1 MRNYFLVNVPMDF
14 GFTECLLAVV
24 VLLLLWYQYLIWNYN
39 FWRSRGIPG
48 PQPVALFG
56 TIKDILLGKDGLGS
70 YSTRIYKEYQNE
82 PLVGIYSR
90 REPVLIVRDPDLI
103 KAILIKDFSN
113 FMNRSLEISDKHD
126 PLMQNLFFLDAKI
139 WRPLRTKLTPV
150 FTSGKIREMF
160 YLLKECGQ
168 QLDNYLSKVD
178 GTVVEMR
185 GITSKFTTE
194 VIGMCAFGLEANS
207 FGDEESAF
215 LKMGKRIFQVDLKY
229 FFKFILRQF
238 APFLYSIFGGWL
250 KDSVLEEF
258 FINLARDTIEYRE
271 KNNIMRHDFI
281 DLLRNLRKEPSQI
294 GDIELTDEL
303 VAAQLTVFF
312 VGGSETSATTISN
325 CLYEMAMNPE
335 MQEKLRGEIRE
346 ELERSNGQ
354 ITYEGLNEM
363 KYLDKCLSET
373 LRKYPPV
380 TIMTRKTMG
389 EYMFPGTGV
398 KVPAGVKVWIP
409 VFAIHRDEK
418 YYPEPKVF
426 DPERFAEEE
435 VRGRDGMTF
444 LPFGEG
450 PRNCIGARF
459 GKIQSKYGIVK
470 ILQNYTVE
478 VCDKTD
484 KEYRVNSRAMF
495 LTPLN
500 GIYLKINR
508 SVIM

>member
-1 MRNYFLVNVPMDF
+1 MKNYLIMTMPVDF
-14 GFTECLLAVV
+14 EFTKLLLIIV
-24 VLLLLWYQYLIWNYN
+24 VLLLLLYQYLIYNYN
-39 FWRSRGIPG
+39 FWRSRGVCG

-70 YSTRIYKEYQNE
+70 YSTRIYKEYPNE
-82 PLVGIYSR
+82 SLVGIYSR
-90 REPVLIVRDPDLI
+90 REPVLIIRNPHLI
-103 KAILIKDFSN
+103 KSVLIKDFSN

-139 WRPLRTKLTPV
+139 WRRLRTKLTPV
-150 FTSGKIREMF
+150 FTSGKIRDMF
-160 YLLKECGQ
+160 YLINECGH
-168 QLDNYLSKVD
+168 QLINYLLKFD

-185 GITSKFTTE
+185 AITSKFSTE
-194 VIGMCAFGLEANS
+194 VIGMCAFGLQADS
-207 FGDEESAF
+207 FGDEESVF
-215 LKMGKRIFQVDLKY
+215 LKMAKRIFQVDLKY

-238 APFLYSIFGGWL
+238 APLLYTIFGGWL
-250 KDSVLEEF
+250 KDTVLEEF
-258 FINLARDTIEYRE
+258 FINLAKDTIEYRE
-271 KNNIMRHDFI
+271 RNNVIRHDFI
-281 DLLRNLRKEPSQI
+281 DLLRSLMKGVSEV

-325 CLYEMAMNPE
+325 CLYEMAMNPVI
-335 MQEKLRGEIRE
+335 QKKLRAEIRE
-346 ELERSNGQ
+346 YLEKSNGE
-354 ITYEGLNEM
+354 ITYEGLNQM
-363 KYLDKCLSET
+363 KYLDKCLNET

-380 TIMTRKTMG
+380 TIITRKSLK
-389 EYMFPGTGV
+389 EYIFPGTGF
-398 KVPAGVKVWIP
+398 KLPGGVKVWIP

-426 DPERFAEEE
+426 NPERFGEEE
-435 VRGRDGMTF
+435 LKKRQSMTF

-470 ILQNYTVE
+470 ILQHFTVE

-484 KEYRVNSRAMF
+484 KEYRVNARAMF

-500 GIYLKINR
+500 GIYLKINKCP
-508 SVIM
+508 I